1 VTSVMWL
8 GRAAFRIGV
17 ASAIVAA
24 VAVEARAVR
33 PPCPGQTF
41 TVQGGPLLPGA
52 PPTQVDT
59 VTVAPDPAAIE
70 LSIGCGP
77 ANVVKP
83 DKVRGVK
90 RGTKV
95 RATWKGCAGLEG
107 KIKLRGIIVDA
118 CTRLTGKLKAKGFK
132 RVFEATGS
140 GDGTP
145 CDPLAAAGQQGCV
158 AGEKCTWVVLQDTPQ
173 PLGATACAPDGV
185 KDLGDSCTVGQAG
198 ETTGFDDCK
207 AGLICI
213 GGQCQDVCGFDG
225 SPEAACTAGYN
236 CTRYSDLFANGSDDP
251 IAGACAE
258 GCNPLTQFRTSGSP
272 CPAGQGC
279 YLLTSSTETIAV
291 CAGAGTIGH
300 GELITGTPYANSCL
314 PGLQPRRRD
323 GNTQDIEC
331 GALCQ
336 VTDVSMGVNEA
347 DEGGVAPYTCAAKGA
362 AAPDDPVNGESC
374 RYWWLVEPFSATAL
388 SPYSNTVGWC
398 LRHAAFQYDT
408 DGDSV
413 PDAPIPRCVAL
424 TTGNLLPPFDHPND
438 ALYWGCM
445 ALPEPAA
452 LQASRMRVGR

>member
-1 VTSVMWL
+1 VKSVMWS

-17 ASAIVAA
+17 ASAIVVA
-24 VAVEARAVR
+24 VAVDARAAR
-33 PPCPGQTF
+33 PPCPSGTY

-52 PPTQVDT
+52 PPEQIDT
-59 VTVAPDPAAIE
+59 VTVTPDPAAIE

-77 ANVVKP
+77 ANTVKP

-95 RATWKGCAGLEG
+95 RATWKGCGALEG

-118 CTRLTGKLKAKGFK
+118 CTRLTGKLKAKGLK
-132 RVFEATGS
+132 RKFEATGS
-140 GDGTP
+140 GGTS
-145 CDPLAAAGQQGCV
+145 CEPLAAPGAQGC
-158 AGEKCTWVVLQDTPQ
+158 ATGEKCTWVVLQDAPA
-173 PLGATACAPDGV
+173 PLGTTTCVPNGV
-185 KDLGDSCTVGQAG
+185 KDLGDSCTMGPAG

-213 GGQCQDVCGFDG
+213 GGQCQDICGFDG
-225 SPEAACTAGYN
+225 SPEAACAAGYN

-258 GCNPLTQFRTSGSP
+258 GCNPVTQLRTGGSP

-300 GELITGTPYANSCL
+300 GELITGTIFANSCL

-323 GNTQDIEC
+323 GITQDVEC

-336 VTDVSMGVNEA
+336 VTDVYMGVNEA

-362 AAPDDPVNGESC
+362 AAPDDPANGESC
-374 RYWWLVEPFSATAL
+374 RYWWARESFDTL
-388 SPYSNTVGWC
+388 SPFSNTVGWC
-398 LRHAAFQYDT
+398 FKHVAFQYDS
-408 DGDSV
+408 DGDST
-413 PDAPIPRCVAL
+413 PDAPFPRCVTL
-424 TTGNLLPPFDHPND
+424 TTGDVVPPIGNPPHND
-438 ALYWGCM
+438 AQYFWCM
-445 ALPEPAA
+445 ALPETPGLVAD
-452 LQASRMRVGR
+452 RMGLRR